1 MIYIEIMGGLGNQ
14 LFQIFTGI
22 SYSIDNKTQF
32 KIKFNKKDEVSP
44 VDNTSK
50 RPTYWNNFLKT
61 ISTFTYIELPMLPV
75 FREKEAFKYNKI
87 PQFDED
93 FIIFGYY
100 QSYLYFDN
108 NKDTIKRV
116 LNIDKNRELVKNENL
131 NFFKNK
137 KPISM
142 HFRIGDYAKARHV
155 HTILDIE
162 YYKQALKTLS
172 EKIPNLSEKY
182 YILYFFE
189 PIDKDVV
196 YDKIKLLQQEY
207 QDIEFRPCNENIED
221 WKQMLLMSNCSHN
234 ILANSTFSWWG
245 AYLNNN
251 LEKIIYYPRCW
262 LADNLN
268 KDTKDLF
275 PEKWVKINA

>member
-22 SYSIDNKTQF
+22 SYSIDNKTPF

-44 VDNTSK
+44 LDNISK

-61 ISTFTYIELPMLPV
+61 ISAFTYVELPNLPV
-75 FREKEAFKYNKI
+75 IKEREAFNYNKI

-108 NKDTIKRV
+108 NKDTIKRL
-116 LNIDKNRELVKNENL
+116 LNIDKNREIIKNEHL
-131 NFFKNK
+131 EIFSDKM
-137 KPISM
+137 PISM
-142 HFRIGDYAKARHV
+142 HFRIGDYVKASHV
-155 HTILDIE
+155 HPVLDIE
-162 YYKQALKTLS
+162 YYKKALKVLY

>member
-22 SYSIDNKTQF
+22 SYSIDNKTPF

-44 VDNTSK
+44 LDNISK

-61 ISTFTYIELPMLPV
+61 ISAFTYVELPNLPV
-75 FREKEAFKYNKI
+75 IKEREAFNYNKI

-108 NKDTIKRV
+108 NKHTIKRL
-116 LNIDKNRELVKNENL
+116 LNIDKNREIIKNEHL
-131 NFFKNK
+131 EIFSDKM
-137 KPISM
+137 PISM
-142 HFRIGDYAKARHV
+142 HFRIGDYVKASHV
-155 HTILDIE
+155 HPVLDIE
-162 YYKQALKTLS
+162 YYKKALKVLY
-172 EKIPNLSEKY
+172 EKIPNFSEKY

-189 PIDKDVV
+189 EQDTNIVNAIISELIIEYSEIDFKA
-196 YDKIKLLQQEY
+196 
-207 QDIEFRPCNENIED
+207 CNVDIED
-221 WKQMLLMSNCSHN
+221 WVQMLLMSNCSHN

-245 AYLNNN
+245 AYINTNPGKIVCYP
-251 LEKIIYYPRCW
+251 EKWI
-262 LADNLN
+262 NTHN
-268 KDTKDLF
+268 KLIDLF
-275 PEKWVKINA
+275 PDNWNKIII

>member
-22 SYSIDNKTQF
+22 SYAIDNKTAF
-32 KIKFNKKDEVSP
+32 KIKFNKADLISP
-44 VDNTSK
+44 VDGISK
-50 RPTYWNNFLKT
+50 RPTYWDNFLT
-61 ISTFTYIELPMLPV
+61 SISGFTYTEQPRLPV

-87 PQFDED
+87 PSITED
-93 FIIFGYY
+93 FILFGYY
-100 QSYLYFDN
+100 QSYLYFEN
-108 NKDTIKRV
+108 NRDTIKRL
-116 LNIDKNRELVKNENL
+116 LNIDKNRELIKNANL

-155 HTILDIE
+155 HTILDLE
-162 YYKQALKTLS
+162 YYKQALKSLS
-172 EKIPNLSEKY
+172 EKIPNLSKDY

-196 YDKIKLLQQEY
+196 YDKIKLLQREFT
-207 QDIEFRPCNENIED
+207 DIEFRPCNENIED
-221 WKQMLLMSNCSHN
+221 WKQMLLMSCCSHN

-251 LEKIIYYPRCW
+251 HDKMVIYPNKWINTHNR
-262 LADNLN
+262 LN
-268 KDTKDLF
+268 DLF
-275 PEKWVKINA
+275 PKEWIII

>member
-22 SYSIDNKTQF
+22 SYSIDNRIPF

-44 VDNTSK
+44 LDNTSK

-61 ISTFTYIELPMLPV
+61 ITAFTYVELPNLPV
-75 FREKEAFKYNKI
+75 FKEREAFNYNKI

-108 NKDTIKRV
+108 NKDTIKRL

-142 HFRIGDYAKARHV
+142 HFRIGDYVKASHV
-155 HTILDIE
+155 HPVLDIE
-162 YYKQALKTLS
+162 YYKKALKTLY

-196 YDKIKLLQQEY
+196 YEKIKLLQQEY

-221 WKQMLLMSNCSHN
+221 WKQMLLMSCCSHN

-251 LEKIIYYPRCW
+251 SNKIVVYPNRW
-262 LADNLN
+262 TNSHNNLN
-268 KDTKDLF
+268 DLHIKSWIF
-275 PEKWVKINA
+275 I

>member
-22 SYSIDNKTQF
+22 SYAIDNKTSF
-32 KIKFNKKDEVSP
+32 KIKFNKADLISP
-44 VDNTSK
+44 VDGISK
-50 RPTYWNNFLKT
+50 RPTYWDNFLT
-61 ISTFTYIELPMLPV
+61 SISGFTYTEQPRLPV

-87 PQFDED
+87 PSIIED
-93 FIIFGYY
+93 FLLFGYY
-100 QSYLYFDN
+100 QSYLYFEN
-108 NKDTIKRV
+108 NRDTIKRL
-116 LNIDKNRELVKNENL
+116 LNIDKNRELVKNANL

-137 KPISM
+137 SPISM

-155 HTILDIE
+155 HTILDLE
-162 YYKQALKTLS
+162 YYKQALKSLS
-172 EKIPNLSEKY
+172 EKIPNLSGDY

-196 YDKIKLLQQEY
+196 YEKIKLLQQEY
-207 QDIEFRPCNENIED
+207 QNIEFRPCNENIED
-221 WKQMLLMSNCSHN
+221 WKQMLLMSNCTHN

-251 LEKIIYYPRCW
+251 PDKMVIYPNKW
-262 LADNLN
+262 INTHNELN
-268 KDTKDLF
+268 DLF
-275 PEKWVKINA
+275 PKEWIKISI

>member
-1 MIYIEIMGGLGNQ
+1 MIYIYIMGGLGNQ

-22 SYSIDNKTQF
+22 SYSIDNRIPF

-44 VDNTSK
+44 LDNTSK

-61 ISTFTYIELPMLPV
+61 ISAFTYVELSNLPV
-75 FREKEAFKYNKI
+75 FKEREAFNYNKI

-108 NKDTIKRV
+108 NKDTIKRL

-142 HFRIGDYAKARHV
+142 HFRIGDYVKASHV
-155 HTILDIE
+155 HPVLDIE
-162 YYKQALKTLS
+162 YYKKALKTLY

-196 YDKIKLLQQEY
+196 YEKIKLLQQEY

-221 WKQMLLMSNCSHN
+221 WKQMLLMSCCSHN

-251 LEKIIYYPRCW
+251 SNKIVVYPNRW
-262 LADNLN
+262 TNSHNNLN
-268 KDTKDLF
+268 DLHIKSWIF
-275 PEKWVKINA
+275 I

>member
-108 NKDTIKRV
+108 NKDTIKRL
-116 LNIDKNRELVKNENL
+116 LNIDKNREIIKNEHL
-131 NFFKNK
+131 EIFSDKM
-137 KPISM
+137 PISM
-142 HFRIGDYAKARHV
+142 HFRIGDYVKASHV
-155 HTILDIE
+155 HPVLDIE
-162 YYKQALKTLS
+162 YYKKALMAIY

-189 PIDKDVV
+189 EQDTNIVNAIVTELIMEYSEID
-196 YDKIKLLQQEY
+196 
-207 QDIEFRPCNENIED
+207 FRPCNVFIED
-221 WKQMLLMSNCSHN
+221 WEQMLLMSNCSHN

-245 AYLNNN
+245 GYLNSNSN
-251 LEKIIYYPRCW
+251 KIVIYPEKWIG
-262 LADNLN
+262 LTN
-268 KDTKDLF
+268 KTEDLF
-275 PEKWVKINA
+275 PKNWKIINI